1 MSRYRYDR
9 NMARQKEFDR
19 DKAIKSALATFRK
32 NGFGATTTDDLRLA
46 MGIGRQSFYDTFKG
60 KREIYLEALRK
71 YNSDRTLGYFEIFAK
86 SGSPLKALEGMLTSI
101 SVESP
106 RDRALSCLG
115 VSSICEFGSSD
126 AEVFSINQAAALF
139 LKSALEKLILE
150 AQNRKEVRSSLDSK
164 VAASYLLSVITGIRV
179 SARAGASPEELRSI
193 AAIAIDGLRKQHK

>member
-1 MSRYRYDR
+1 
-9 NMARQKEFDR
+9 MARQKEFDR
-19 DKAIKSALATFRK
+19 DKALESALATFRK

-71 YNSDRTLGYFEIFAK
+71 YNSDRVLGYFEIFRK

-106 RDRALSCLG
+106 KHRALSCLG

-126 AEVFSINQAAALF
+126 AEISSINGAAASSI
-139 LKSALEKLILE
+139 KSVLEKLILE
-150 AQNRKEVRSSLDSK
+150 AKNKKEIRSSLDPK
-164 VAASYLLSVITGIRV
+164 KTAFYLLSVFSGMRV
-179 SARAGASPEELRSI
+179 SARAGASPEELNAI
-193 AAIAIDGLRKQHK
+193 AATAIDGLRK

>member
-1 MSRYRYDR
+1 
-9 NMARQKEFDR
+9 MARPKEFDR
-19 DKAIKSALATFRK
+19 DKALESALATFRK

-71 YNSDRTLGYFEIFAK
+71 YNSDRALGYFEIFRK

-101 SVESP
+101 SVESSK
-106 RDRALSCLG
+106 DRALSCLG

-126 AEVFSINQAAALF
+126 AEVCSINGAAASS
-139 LKSALEKLILE
+139 LKSAVEKLVLE
-150 AQNRKEVRSSLDSK
+150 AKNEKEVRSSVDSK
-164 VAASYLLSVITGIRV
+164 ATARYLLSVITGIRV

-193 AAIAIDGLRKQHK
+193 ATMAIDGLRKQ